1 MRTVRPK
8 ERTLQV
14 RMTVE
19 DHAELARLAK
29 NERMT
34 VSEYARA
41 AILSYMALRGS
52 RYAWKVAGAGLLAT
66 LQERFG
72 TETVVTAVRTERESG
87 R

>member
-1 MRTVRPK
+1 MKTARRKDRVVQMRVTAEDLAEI
-8 ERTLQV
+8 ERV
-14 RMTVE
+14 
-19 DHAELARLAK
+19 AA

-34 VSEYARA
+34 VSEFSRA

-72 TETVVTAVRTERESG
+72 TVVAARADLQERVR
-87 R
+87 